1 MFKYSLRRFLIMIP
15 TLLGVFTLIFLIVRV
30 IPGDPAASAL
40 GDYASK
46 EAVEAL
52 RKRMGLNQ
60 PLLQQY
66 FQFLFNLLRGDLGKS
81 MITGESVA
89 KQIRFVLP
97 YSIELTL
104 FAIIFGITL
113 GIPVGIYT
121 ALKRNKLVDHLG
133 RIFSLTGLSVPS
145 FYLSILLM
153 LAFAVKLRIFPV
165 IGGGDPTDL
174 LDRLKHLV
182 LPGFAL
188 GLIMTASTTRLTR
201 STILNVLNMDY
212 IRTAR
217 AKGLSE
223 RIVLFRHVLRSALVP
238 ILSIIGI
245 WVVGIIGSSVT
256 TELVFVRPGLGKL
269 LVGAIMQ
276 RDYTTVQ
283 SIMVI
288 YASIVAVVNL
298 LTDLAYGFVDP
309 RIRY

>member
-1 MFKYSLRRFLIMIP
+1 MLKYSLRRILIMIP
-15 TLLGVFTLIFLIVRV
+15 TLLGVFTIIFLIVRV
-30 IPGDPAASAL
+30 IPGDPATSAL
-40 GDYASK
+40 GDLASK
-46 EAVEAL
+46 QAVDAL
-52 RKRMGLNQ
+52 REKMGLNQ

-66 FQFLFNLLRGDLGKS
+66 FQFIFNLIRGDLGKS
-81 MITGESVA
+81 MITGDSVA

-97 YSIELTL
+97 YSMELTF
-104 FAIIFGITL
+104 FAILIGIIL

-121 ALKRNKLVDHLG
+121 ALKRNKIVDHLG
-133 RIFSLTGLSVPS
+133 RLFSLAGLSIPA
-145 FYLSILLM
+145 FYLSILL
-153 LAFAVKLRIFPV
+153 LLLFSVKMRLFPV
-165 IGGGDPTDL
+165 IGGGDPNDL

-201 STILNVLNMDY
+201 STVLNVLNEDY
-212 IRTAR
+212 VRTAR
-217 AKGLSE
+217 AKGLVE
-223 RIVLFRHVLRSALVP
+223 RIVLFRHVLRAALVP

-283 SIMVI
+283 SVMVI

-309 RIRY
+309 LIRY